1 MAKKKAVNPAGGAP
15 TKYRPE
21 MPEQAEKL
29 CRLGATDAEM
39 ADFFG
44 VVESTL
50 NEWKLLHPEF
60 SESIKRGKIES
71 DANVAHSLYSR
82 AMGSADYPPD
92 TTACIF
98 WLKNRRPSSWRD
110 KTSTE
115 HSGSIAM
122 THEQALAELDG
133 PDDAEGTTHATPASG

>member
-1 MAKKKAVNPAGGAP
+1 MEQGGSNAPGRP
-15 TKYRPE
+15 TKYQPE
-21 MPEQAEKL
+21 MDKQAEKL

-44 VVESTL
+44 VDVSTI
-50 NEWKLLHPEF
+50 NRWKVDHSSF
-60 SESIKRGKIES
+60 CESIKNGKILA
-71 DANVAHSLYSR
+71 DAEVANSLYNR
-82 AMGSADYPPD
+82 AMGSVDYPPD

-110 KTSTE
+110 RTSTE

-133 PDDAEGTTHATPASG
+133 PDDADGTTHATAAPG

>member
-1 MAKKKAVNPAGGAP
+1 MAKEKADNLGPGQP

-21 MPEQAEKL
+21 MNEQAAKL

-39 ADFFG
+39 ADFFD
-44 VVESTL
+44 VTEQTI
-50 NEWKLLHPEF
+50 NNWKSDHPDF
-60 SESIKRGKIES
+60 FESIKRGKVLA
-71 DANVAHSLYSR
+71 DAEVANSLYNR
-82 AMGSADYPPD
+82 ALGSTDYPPD

-110 KTSTE
+110 KTATE

-122 THEQALAELDG
+122 THEQALAELDSL
-133 PDDAEGTTHATPASG
+133 DDDEGSTEADSASG